1 MTNDEITDYQ
11 SWQPKEG
18 AETQE
23 LLRHLPIDE
32 VSKEQL
38 LAEAKQILSRCVNP
52 RRPSGRETGL
62 VIGYVQSGK
71 TMSFTTVAALARDNE
86 YRLIIIITG
95 TSIPLTDQSTT
106 RLRSDLRLDT
116 RRDRKW
122 WFTRNPQEDSLREI
136 KYRLEDWNDDSV
148 PEDLRQTVLIT
159 VMKHHTHLNNL
170 TRLLAQLSMEAVP
183 CLVIDDE
190 GDQASLNTQVKKG
203 DESTTYRRIL
213 ELRAKLRH
221 CSYLQYTATPQAPL
235 LINIIDILSPS
246 FAEILEPGKDYVGGD
261 DFFNNQTRILRTIPS
276 REIFTHKDVPEEPP
290 ATLLKALRIFFAG
303 VAVGV
308 SIDRAQGHRSM
319 LIHPSHRT
327 MPHTVFTSWVN
338 RIRDLYLE
346 ILALA
351 DDDPD
356 KIDLLDD
363 FRVAYDDLSQMATNL
378 PAFDEIVS
386 LLRFSIRRTVVQE
399 INASK
404 GKTPAV
410 DWKNSYAHILV
421 GGQAM
426 DRGFTVEGLTV
437 TYMPRGVG
445 VRHADTI
452 QQRARFFGYKKD
464 YLSFCRIYLEQEL
477 LSAYIQYVDHEK
489 SIRSE
494 LLEFQETGKPLE
506 EWRRQFLMPA
516 RLRPTRSNVVDIDY
530 EQGRFA
536 EHWFIPVSPHI
547 DRDAVVSNRSRANEF
562 LATLDLT
569 PDSGHDERTEWQRH
583 LQNENVPLHVVHEKL
598 LTLLRFSDTSFAGV
612 LLQIR
617 NYLDKDLYA
626 TCTVFKMSCNQQ
638 KWLTR
643 TRGVDSNDRI
653 LNLMQGAHPNRRG
666 RIYRGDR
673 NIGDKKRVRIQ
684 VHKLDLT
691 QGSET
696 VATGVI
702 AVAIWLPESLSTGWL
717 LQDQSKD

>member
-1 MTNDEITDYQ
+1 
-11 SWQPKEG
+11 
-18 AETQE
+18 
-23 LLRHLPIDE
+23 
-32 VSKEQL
+32 
-38 LAEAKQILSRCVNP
+38 
-52 RRPSGRETGL
+52 
-62 VIGYVQSGK
+62 
-71 TMSFTTVAALARDNE
+71 
-86 YRLIIIITG
+86 
-95 TSIPLTDQSTT
+95 
-106 RLRSDLRLDT
+106 
-116 RRDRKW
+116 
-122 WFTRNPQEDSLREI
+122 LREI
-136 KYRLEDWNDDSV
+136 KDRLEDWNDDSV
-148 PEDLRQTVLIT
+148 PEDLRQTVLIA

-170 TRLLAQLSMEAVP
+170 TRLLTQLSMEAVP

-246 FAEILEPGKDYVGGD
+246 FTEVLEPGKDYVGGD

-276 REIFTHKDVPEEPP
+276 MEVFTHTNVPEEPP

-308 SIDRAQGHRSM
+308 SIDRERGHRSM

-327 MPHTVFTSWVN
+327 MPHSVFKAWVD

-356 KIDLLDD
+356 KIDLIDD
-363 FRVAYDDLSQMATNL
+363 FRVAYDDLSQTATNL
-378 PAFDEIVS
+378 PTFDRMVS
-386 LLRFSIRRTVVQE
+386 LLKLSIRRTVVQE

-410 DWKNSYAHILV
+410 DWRNSYAHILV

-464 YLSFCRIYLEQEL
+464 YLSYCRIYLEQEL
-477 LSAYIQYVDHEK
+477 RDAYVQYVGHER

-494 LLEFQETGKPLE
+494 LLEFQETGRPLE

-516 RLRPTRSNVVDIDY
+516 KLRPTRSNVVDIDY
-530 EQGRFA
+530 EQDRFA
-536 EHWFIPVSPHI
+536 DQWFIPMSPHI
-547 DRDAVVSNRSRANEF
+547 DQAMTVHNRVIVEDFFES
-562 LATLDLT
+562 LDLS
-569 PDSGHDERTEWQRH
+569 PDPGHDARTEIQRH
-583 LQNENVPLHVVHEKL
+583 MQNENVELKLVHEKL
-598 LTLLRFSDTSFAGV
+598 LTKLRFSDPSFAGV
-612 LLQIR
+612 LLQVR
-617 NYLDKDLYA
+617 NHLNQNWEA
-626 TCTVFKMSCNQQ
+626 TCTVFKMSSSQRE
-638 KWLTR
+638 WLTR
-643 TRGVDSNDRI
+643 KRGLNEKDKI
-653 LNLMQGAHPNRRG
+653 INLMQGRNPNQTRRM
-666 RIYRGDR
+666 YPGDR
-673 NIGDKKRVRIQ
+673 YIGDKSRVIVQ
-684 VHKLDLT
+684 IHKLNLT
-691 QGSET
+691 KDNAV
-696 VATGVI
+696 VAKHIIGI
-702 AVAIWLPESLSTGWL
+702 AIWIPRTLSASWL
-717 LQDQSKD
+717 VQDQVAVK

>member
-1 MTNDEITDYQ
+1 
-11 SWQPKEG
+11 
-18 AETQE
+18 
-23 LLRHLPIDE
+23 
-32 VSKEQL
+32 
-38 LAEAKQILSRCVNP
+38 
-52 RRPSGRETGL
+52 
-62 VIGYVQSGK
+62 
-71 TMSFTTVAALARDNE
+71 
-86 YRLIIIITG
+86 
-95 TSIPLTDQSTT
+95 
-106 RLRSDLRLDT
+106 
-116 RRDRKW
+116 
-122 WFTRNPQEDSLREI
+122 
-136 KYRLEDWNDDSV
+136 
-148 PEDLRQTVLIT
+148 
-159 VMKHHTHLNNL
+159 MKHHTHLNNL
-170 TRLLAQLSMEAVP
+170 TSLLAQLSMEAVP

-190 GDQASLNTQVKKG
+190 GDQASLNTQVKRD

-246 FAEILEPGKDYVGGD
+246 FTEILEPGKDYVGGD
-261 DFFNNQTRILRTIPS
+261 DFFNNQTRILRKIPS
-276 REIFTHKDVPEEPP
+276 REVFTHKDVPEEPP

-308 SIDRAQGHRSM
+308 SIDREQGHRSM

-327 MPHTVFTSWVN
+327 MPHTVFTVWVN

-346 ILALA
+346 ILVLA

-378 PAFDEIVS
+378 PAFDEMVS
-386 LLRFSIRRTVVQE
+386 LLRLSIRRTVVQE

-506 EWRRQFLMPA
+506 EWRRQFLMPTK
-516 RLRPTRSNVVDIDY
+516 LRPTRSNVVDIDY

-547 DRDAVVSNRSRANEF
+547 DRDAVLSNRTYANEF

-569 PDSGHDERTEWQRH
+569 PDSGYDERTEWQRH
-583 LQNENVPLHVVHEKL
+583 LQNENVPLHVAHEKL
-598 LTLLRFSDTSFAGV
+598 LTFLRFSDTSFAGV

-617 NYLDKDLYA
+617 NHLDKDLNA
-626 TCTVFKMSCNQQ
+626 SCTVFKMSCNQQ

-691 QGSET
+691 QGGET
-696 VATGVI
+696 IATEVI
-702 AVAIWLPESLSTGWL
+702 AVAIWLPESLSAGWL
-717 LQDQSKD
+717 VQDQGTPLT

>member
-1 MTNDEITDYQ
+1 MTRDETFDSH
-11 SWQPKEG
+11 SWQPAEG
-18 AETQE
+18 AATQE
-23 LLRHLPIDE
+23 LLQHLQVDE
-32 VSKEQL
+32 ASKNQLVS
-38 LAEAKQILSRCVNP
+38 EAKRILSRCVNP
-52 RRPSGRETGL
+52 KRPSGRETGL

-71 TMSFTTVAALARDNE
+71 TMSFTTVAALARDYK
-86 YRLIIIITG
+86 YRLLIVITV
-95 TSIPLTDQSTT
+95 TSIPLTDQSTS

-116 RRDRKW
+116 PLERKW
-122 WFTRNPQEDSLREI
+122 WFMRNPQEESLREI
-136 KYRLEDWNDDSV
+136 NDRFEDWNDDSV
-148 PEDLRQTVLIT
+148 PEDLRQTVLIA

-170 TRLLAQLSMEAVP
+170 TRLLAKLSMEGVP

-190 GDQASLNTQVKKG
+190 GDQASLNTQVKMG
-203 DESTTYRRIL
+203 NESTTYRRIL

-246 FAEILEPGKDYVGGD
+246 FTEILEPGKDYVGGD
-261 DFFNNQTRILRTIPS
+261 DFFNNQTSILRTVPS

-290 ATLLKALRIFFAG
+290 ATLLRALRIFFAG

-308 SIDRAQGHRSM
+308 YINRERGHRSM

-327 MPHTVFTSWVN
+327 MPHSVFTAWVN
-338 RIRDLYLE
+338 HIRDMYLE

-363 FRVAYDDLSQMATNL
+363 FRAAYDDLSQTATNL
-378 PAFDEIVS
+378 PAFDEMFS
-386 LLRFSIRRTVVQE
+386 LLRLSIRRTVVQE

-410 DWKNSYAHILV
+410 DWNNSYAHILV

-464 YLSFCRIYLEQEL
+464 YLSYCRIYLEQEL

-494 LLEFQETGKPLE
+494 LLEFQKTGKPLE

-516 RLRPTRSNVVDIDY
+516 KLRPTRSNVVDIDY
-530 EQGRFA
+530 EQGRFV
-536 EHWFIPVSPHI
+536 EQWFTPVSPHI
-547 DRDAVVSNRSRANEF
+547 NEDAVLSNRTYVNE
-562 LATLDLT
+562 LLSTLNFT
-569 PDSGHDERTEWQRH
+569 SDSGHDERTEWQRH
-583 LQNENVPLHVVHEKL
+583 LQNVNVPLRVVHEQL

-617 NYLDKDLYA
+617 NYLDQDLYA
-626 TCTVFKMSCNQQ
+626 TCTIFKMSCNQH

-653 LNLMQGAHPNRRG
+653 LNLMQGAHPDRRG

-696 VATGVI
+696 IATEVI
-702 AVAIWLPESLSTGWL
+702 AVAIWLPESLSAAWL
-717 LQDQSKD
+717 VQDQSKA